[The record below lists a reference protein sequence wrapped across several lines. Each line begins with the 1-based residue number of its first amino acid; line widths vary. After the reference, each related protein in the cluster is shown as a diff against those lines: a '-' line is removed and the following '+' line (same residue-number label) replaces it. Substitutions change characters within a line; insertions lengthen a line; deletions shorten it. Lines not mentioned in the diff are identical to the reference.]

1 MGGAGPSERAAEE
14 TRPRGDA
21 CLLCG
26 APRSRWF
33 SRAGRRVDRCSR
45 CGLILVPDG
54 LAVDPSG
61 ASIYESETS
70 IFEVDGNEGYY
81 LDHETNLDNCRLK
94 LAWVCADLRPG
105 ARLLDAG
112 ANFGHFLKVA
122 QDDYDAEGFDVSPRA
137 VRWSQEHFGVRNR
150 VTSVYDVDVPATP
163 YDAVT
168 LWDVVEHLADP
179 LPALRRLRGVL
190 RPSGWLFLSTPD
202 AGSLAARLM
211 GRRWHYLDP
220 VQHLTVFSRRNLEAA
235 LARCGFRVQ
244 RWGRLGHRYR
254 LGYVLDRLSYLHQEG
269 WGRAGVTAARAF
281 LGPLRERSIS
291 VNLGD
296 VAILSA
302 RRLEEGEP

>member
-1 MGGAGPSERAAEE
+1 MEGAERSECVAGE
-14 TRPRGDA
+14 TRHRGGL

-26 APRSRWF
+26 APRVWWF
-33 SRAGRRVDRCSR
+33 SRAGRQVDRCSR

-54 LAVDPSG
+54 LAVDSSG

-81 LDHETNLDNCRLK
+81 LDHETNLANCRLK
-94 LAWVCADLRPG
+94 LAWVHADLPPG

-122 QDDYDAEGFDVSPRA
+122 QEGYDSEGFDVSPRA
-137 VRWSQEHFGVRNR
+137 VRWSQEHFSVRNR
-150 VTSVYDVDVPATP
+150 VASVYDIDVPTTP

-179 LPALRRLRGVL
+179 LPALRRLREVL
-190 RPSGWLFLSTPD
+190 RPGGWLFLSTPD
-202 AGSLAARLM
+202 AGSLTAWLM
-211 GRRWHYLDP
+211 GRHWHYLDP
-220 VQHLTVFSRRNLEAA
+220 VQHLTVFSRRSLDLA
-235 LARCGFRVQ
+235 LRRSGFRVQ

-254 LGYVLDRLSYLHQEG
+254 MGYVLDRLSYLHRGG
-269 WGRAGVTAARAF
+269 WSGAGVAAARRF

-291 VNLGD
+291 INLGD
-296 VAILSA
+296 VTILSA
-302 RRLEEGEP
+302 RRHEEGEL